1 MKTLLRAWFG
11 EYRRIACDPGAGVLL
26 ILIGAALLYALIYP
40 YPYRQ
45 EVLLD
50 VPVAVVDLDRTAA
63 SRRLIQAIDA
73 TQTGAVAARPADM
86 AAARRLWA
94 EGAVDGIC
102 LIPKDFA
109 RRLARGE
116 AAAVIGF
123 CDGSY
128 VYLYKAVF
136 RSLALAVGDMSG
148 RLEMQTLMA
157 GGLSAAAAR
166 KARDP
171 LPLEQVYLF
180 NPAGGYA
187 SYVVPAIFVMILQQT
202 LIMSIGMLDGTAHE
216 TAGRQPSP
224 QPRCGWTEA
233 VLRVLGRAAAFVSV
247 HLVLCVFLLALMIR
261 WHHYPQRAA
270 AGEILL
276 FILPLLLAA
285 VFLGITI
292 ARAFHTR
299 ESVLPVMLIVSIPMF
314 MLSGLSWPMVAMP
327 SWLQILTEMLPSTS
341 GIQGFYAINHMGATL
356 AEVAPM
362 YVRLWT
368 LAGVYFCTAVLA
380 TRSSAA
386 LMAAA
391 DPVR

>member
-11 EYRRIACDPGAGVLL
+11 EYRRIVGDPGAGVLL
-26 ILIGAALLYALIYP
+26 ILIGAVLLYAVIYP

-50 VPVAVVDLDRTAA
+50 VPVAVVDLDRTAV
-63 SRRLIQAIDA
+63 SRSLVQAIDA
-73 TQTGAVAARPADM
+73 TQTGTVAARPVDM

-94 EGAVDGIC
+94 AGAIDGIC
-102 LIPKDFA
+102 LIPKDFS
-109 RRLARGE
+109 RRLQRGE
-116 AAAVIGF
+116 AATVTVF

-136 RSLALAVGDMSG
+136 RSLASAVGDMAG
-148 RLEMQTLMA
+148 RLEIRTLMA
-157 GGLSAAAAR
+157 GGLPAAAAR

-171 LPLEQVYLF
+171 LPLERVYLF

-202 LIMSIGMLDGTAHE
+202 LIMSIGLLDGTANE
-216 TAGRQPSP
+216 AARTPGTRP
-224 QPRCGWTEA
+224 CGWIEA
-233 VLRVLGRAAAFVSV
+233 GERVLGRAMAYVPV
-247 HLVLCVFLLALMIR
+247 HLVFSIFLLVLLIR

-270 AGEILL
+270 AGEVLL

-292 ARAFHTR
+292 ARAFPAR
-299 ESVLPVMLIVSIPMF
+299 ECVLPVLLIVSIPMF
-314 MLSGLSWPMVAMP
+314 MLSGLSWPMGAMP
-327 SWLQILTEMLPSTS
+327 SWLQFLVGMIPSTS

-356 AEVAPM
+356 AEVAPI
-362 YVRLWT
+362 YVRLWS
-368 LAGVYFCTAVLA
+368 LAGVYFFTAVLA
-380 TRSSAA
+380 TRSAPA
-386 LMAAA
+386 QRAAA
-391 DPVR
+391 GPVQK